1 MESFIK
7 TSNRLPGEPLEA
19 ENPMKTCDLESHVEK
34 EEKESVAA
42 KAGVSEK
49 IKRAHFEFDTTEFP
63 SPRKRNSAALKSE
76 TKNSGLHTV
85 IPLKLTV

>member
-49 IKRAHFEFDTTEFP
+49 IKRAHFEFDTTEILAHAKETARPLNRRRKTRVYIP
-63 SPRKRNSAALKSE
+63 SYR
-76 TKNSGLHTV
+76 
-85 IPLKLTV
+85 